1 MATRRRPVG
10 WCAAALTGLVLGCT
24 AAPIDVATSSSG
36 GLTAGL
42 VGHWRF
48 DEGIGPVA
56 GDSSGNNRTG
66 SIFGPGWS
74 WIPGRFGSALH
85 FSSNDE
91 VNVLGLPQ
99 ATESYSVSAWLLVAT
114 GELGSPFSSLLN
126 TEIIGGGWA
135 LYATLAPGYASYDF
149 RYWVGGPT
157 QYELA
162 SCYCLVPD
170 AWVHVAAVK
179 DATTSSLTLYVNG
192 VAKNVSSTISA
203 IIPGAGT
210 LSIARQ
216 QAPGFGLTGALDDVA
231 IYDRALVPEEVAELA
246 QAPAP
251 DPQ

>member
-1 MATRRRPVG
+1 MAARRRSEMWWV
-10 WCAAALTGLVLGCT
+10 AAVTGLALGCT
-24 AAPIDVATSSSG
+24 AGPIDVATSSSG

-42 VGHWRF
+42 VGHWKF
-48 DEGIGPVA
+48 DEGVGPFA
-56 GDSSGNNRTG
+56 ADSSGNDRTG
-66 SIFGPGWS
+66 SIFGPSWS

-85 FSSNDE
+85 FSSSDE
-91 VNVLGLPQ
+91 VSVLGVPQ
-99 ATESYSVSAWLLVAT
+99 ATESYSVSAWLLVASS
-114 GELGSPFSSLLN
+114 ELGSPFSSLLN

-149 RYWVGGPT
+149 RYWVGGPA

-162 SCYCLVPD
+162 SCYCFIPD

-192 VAKNVSSTISA
+192 IAKNVSSTISA
-203 IIPGAGT
+203 ITPGAGT
-210 LSIARQ
+210 LTIARQ

-231 IYDRALVPEEVAELA
+231 IYDRALVPEEVAQLA
-246 QAPAP
+246 QTPAP